1 MNLRASNEPC
11 TDGTK
16 DIRRVLAHRRMPF
29 GADVYG
35 ERRDSER
42 AKPSKLSA
50 GLIGKTEPCTDGTKD
65 IRRVLAHRRMAFG
78 PDVYGERRDRE
89 RTKSSK
95 LSAGL
100 IGKTEPCAAG
110 IVRPAA
116 MAYYAFVMIV

>member
-16 DIRRVLAHRRMPF
+16 DRRRVLAHRRMPF

-42 AKPSKLSA
+42 TKSSKLSA

-65 IRRVLAHRRMAFG
+65 RRRVLKQSHVRR
-78 PDVYGERRDRE
+78 E
-89 RTKSSK
+89 
-95 LSAGL
+95 LSAPLPWL
-100 IGKTEPCAAG
+100 I
-110 IVRPAA
+110 IDL
-116 MAYYAFVMIV
+116 